1 MFLINHIVKSDD
13 KSHEVSGR
21 KGDDSQDIVTEVST
35 NDQHVDDLNNLKVTN
50 PPPIV
55 TTTTTVAPI
64 KTTKIPR
71 IKTTTV
77 AKSSRFVFFYFF
89 YPKVYA
95 ASQLQIILYVFKDF
109 HKGVGSGRAGWAIAN
124 PVFGGPK
131 LIIHTKKIS

>member
-1 MFLINHIVKSDD
+1 MRGLFITIMLLINHVVKSDD

-21 KGDDSQDIVTEVST
+21 KGADSQDIVTEVST
-35 NDQHVDDLNNLKVTN
+35 NDHVEDLNNLKVTN
-50 PPPIV
+50 PPPVV

-89 YPKVYA
+89 LFINCQPSFWWTK
-95 ASQLQIILYVFKDF
+95 II
-109 HKGVGSGRAGWAIAN
+109 
-124 PVFGGPK
+124 
-131 LIIHTKKIS
+131 

>member
-1 MFLINHIVKSDD
+1 MFLINHIVNSDD

-21 KGDDSQDIVTEVST
+21 KGADSQDIVTEVST

-55 TTTTTVAPI
+55 TTKTTVAPV

-77 AKSSRFVFFYFF
+77 AKSSRFVYFIITIDF
-89 YPKVYA
+89 SKVTKG
-95 ASQLQIILYVFKDF
+95 QLISKANFEVF
-109 HKGVGSGRAGWAIAN
+109 I
-124 PVFGGPK
+124 
-131 LIIHTKKIS
+131 

>member
-21 KGDDSQDIVTEVST
+21 KGADSQDIVTEVST

-50 PPPIV
+50 PPPVV

-77 AKSSRFVFFYFF
+77 AKSSRFVYFIIIDF
-89 YPKVYA
+89 LKV
-95 ASQLQIILYVFKDF
+95 
-109 HKGVGSGRAGWAIAN
+109 
-124 PVFGGPK
+124 
-131 LIIHTKKIS
+131 TKF